1 MGFGF
6 RERIIPYSGQIVPK
20 QALELTIMDCGG
32 HWQMCHR
39 SINGR
44 FLDFGLWTLDFGL
57 WALDSAL
64 STQHSGLLALSSE
77 LRATSYRLRAPGKGP
92 RAVDSG
98 NWGLKIGE

>member
-1 MGFGF
+1 MGFGV

-44 FLDFGLWTLDFGL
+44 FLDLGLGTWDLGLGTWDLGLGTWDFGL
-57 WALDSAL
+57 GTRD
-64 STQHSGLLALSSE
+64 SGL
-77 LRATSYRLRAPGKGP
+77 RTQDFRL
-92 RAVDSG
+92 
-98 NWGLKIGE
+98 